1 MKTLFLIGGPMGV
14 GKTSVCRC
22 LQKKLNNS
30 VFLDGDW
37 CWDSN
42 PFLVT
47 EETKEMVMDNI
58 GYLLNSFL
66 RCTAYHYVIF
76 CWVMHEQTIIDSI
89 LERLDLS
96 GCEVKSFSLLAAP
109 DVLKERLTGDIK
121 DGKREETVMQRS
133 LERLAAYRALD
144 TVKIDTSEKT
154 AEEVAEEIAG
164 ELREFAG

>member
-1 MKTLFLIGGPMGV
+1 MGV

-76 CWVMHEQTIIDSI
+76 CWVMQTIIDSI
-89 LERLDLS
+89 LERLYLS
-96 GCEVKSFSLLAAP
+96 GCEVKSFSLLAAS

-121 DGKREETVMQRS
+121 DGKREETVIQRS

-154 AEEVAEEIAG
+154 AEEAAEKIAG
-164 ELREFAG
+164 ELRELAG

>member
-1 MKTLFLIGGPMGV
+1 MKKLFIIGGTMGI
-14 GKTSVCRC
+14 GKSTVSQI
-22 LQKKLNNS
+22 LKHKMPNS

-42 PFLVT
+42 PFLVA

-96 GCEVKSFSLLAAP
+96 GCEVKSFSLLASP

-121 DGKREETVMQRS
+121 DGKREETVIQRS

>member
-1 MKTLFLIGGPMGV
+1 MKTLLLIGGPMGV

-30 VFLDGDW
+30 V

-96 GCEVKSFSLLAAP
+96 GCEVKSFSLLASP

-121 DGKREETVMQRS
+121 DGKREETVIQRS

-154 AEEVAEEIAG
+154 AEEAAEEIAG

>member
-1 MKTLFLIGGPMGV
+1 MKKVYFIGGTMGV
-14 GKTSVCRC
+14 GKTSVCQILKR
-22 LQKKLNNS
+22 KLDKS

-37 CWDSN
+37 CWDAHPFVVN
-42 PFLVT
+42 P
-47 EETKEMVMDNI
+47 ETKEMVMDNI
-58 GYLLNSFL
+58 CHLLNNFIH
-66 RCTAYHYVIF
+66 CPAYEHIIF

-121 DGKREETVMQRS
+121 DGKREETVIQRS

-154 AEEVAEEIAG
+154 AEEAAEEIAG